1 VATIRPT
8 PATEAVGSSPG
19 HDLDH
24 HNNWRLIAVIVLW
37 GLLSSAWGFSAG
49 WDAAPRT
56 GSRR

>member
-1 VATIRPT
+1 
-8 PATEAVGSSPG
+8 VGSSPG